1 MTGQPTLETAAQDT
15 NNFYRRTLHVLSDAA
30 VPFLVG
36 GSHAFLEYTGI
47 VRNTKDFDLFLRR
60 TDLDRA
66 LQALQDAGYRTE
78 RTFPHWLAKAWQADD
93 FVDLVVNSGNG
104 LCVVDDGWFE
114 HAVETQVLGM
124 PVKIVPCEEL
134 VWQKC
139 FVTERERYD
148 GADVMHILRS
158 RARVIEWTRLISRFD
173 VHWPLLYS
181 YLILFTFV
189 YPSEAELLP
198 AAVLDDLGQRFV
210 ALRSTPVGERVCQGT
225 LLSRAQYITD
235 IGQYGY
241 ADARLAPRGAMS
253 AEDAI
258 YWTWAIGN
266 IT

>member
-148 GADVMHILRS
+148 GA
-158 RARVIEWTRLISRFD
+158 
-173 VHWPLLYS
+173 LLYS